1 MGSFINALEE
11 CGADR
16 IGVEEGSTVMVNV
29 VSQPEIQS
37 KLWIEIRNVVG
48 SDQQIQQEEHLSWN
62 RFAVALCSTES
73 IHRRPVLHRIGPPSP
88 CAPQNRPSSP

>member
-1 MGSFINALEE
+1 MGSFISALEE

-29 VSQPEIQS
+29 ISQPEIQS

-48 SDQQIQQEEHLSWN
+48 SDQQIQQEDHLSWN
-62 RFAVALCSTES
+62 RSVVALCSTES
-73 IHRRPVLHRIGPPSP
+73 VRRRPVLRGISPPSP
-88 CAPQNRPSSP
+88 CAPQNHPSSP

>member
-48 SDQQIQQEEHLSWN
+48 SD
-62 RFAVALCSTES
+62 
-73 IHRRPVLHRIGPPSP
+73 
-88 CAPQNRPSSP
+88 

>member
-48 SDQQIQQEEHLSWN
+48 SDQQIQQEDHLSWN
-62 RFAVALCSTES
+62 RSAVALCWPTVTLCSTES
-73 IHRRPVLHRIGPPSP
+73 SVVTM
-88 CAPQNRPSSP
+88 SSIELVAEP